1 MRLWQLAGAV
11 ALALMP
17 GVAGAAPP
25 TDDAAAEFGAR
36 EAIRQISLSPDGSH
50 AAVVAP
56 YQDRGEA
63 LFIADLVKGG
73 QPRLVLTASGKP
85 DRLTHCRWSS
95 DTRLVC
101 SIFIQADSGSGLISF
116 TRLVGINRDGG
127 GMKMLSNRQLG
138 RVLGYTQQG
147 GDVTDWTG
155 DGHSGTALITRNY
168 VPEETIGTH
177 LAETR
182 EGLGVDLIDTATLVR
197 HTVEQPRRG
206 VVDYISD
213 GHGTVRLMAV
223 QATNNSGY
231 ETGRIIW
238 MYRKPDERDWRKLGE
253 VRDTGGVPRGF
264 SPVAVDRDANVAY
277 GFDQQDGRSA
287 LFRMSLDGSLK
298 KELVASRPDVDIDDL
313 IRIGRQRR
321 VVGTSWVTNK
331 RDAQFFDPEL
341 ERLRGA
347 LGKALPGRPLLTF
360 VDASADEKRLLLFV
374 GSDNDPGRYYVFDKG
389 THHLEEVLPA
399 RPELT
404 GVALATVK
412 PITYKAADGT
422 TIPAYLTL
430 PPGSNGR
437 NLPAIV
443 MPHGG
448 PGARDE
454 WGFDWLSQYFA
465 NRGYAVIQP
474 NYRGSTGYGDAW
486 FQKNGFQSWRTAIG
500 DVNDAGRYLLSSGIA
515 APGKLAIVGWSYGGY
530 AALQSSVLDANLF
543 KAIVAV
549 APVTDLPSLREER
562 RNFTDFEMVSA
573 FIGSGPQLR
582 EGSPAQNAERI
593 KAPVLLFHG
602 DQDTNVGISE
612 SRLMA
617 SRIRGAGGRVELVE
631 FKGLDHQLDDPQ
643 ARATLLSRSDAFLR
657 HAMGL

>member
-1 MRLWQLAGAV
+1 MRLWQLAGVAALAV
-11 ALALMP
+11 AP
-17 GVAGAAPP
+17 RVAGAAPV
-25 TDDAAAEFGAR
+25 DDAAAKFGAR
-36 EAIRQISLSPDGSH
+36 QAIRQISLSPDGSH
-50 AAVVAP
+50 AAVIAP

-73 QPRLVLTASGKP
+73 QPKLVLTASGKP
-85 DRLTHCRWSS
+85 DRLTRCRWSS

-101 SIFIQADSGSGLISF
+101 TIFIQQDNGSGLLAF
-116 TRLVGINRDGG
+116 TRLVGIDSAGG
-127 GMKMLSNRQLG
+127 GLKMLSNRQTG
-138 RVLGYTQQG
+138 RVLGVTQQG
-147 GDVTDWTG
+147 GEVIDWTG
-155 DGHSGTALITRNY
+155 DGHSGTALITRTY

-182 EGLGVDLIDTATLVR
+182 EGLGVDVIDTATLSR
-197 HTVEQPRRG
+197 RTVEQPRRG
-206 VVDYISD
+206 AVDYIAD

-223 QATNNSGY
+223 QGTSNSGY
-231 ETGRIIW
+231 DTGRTVW
-238 MYRKPDERDWRKLGE
+238 MYRTPGEHDWRKLGE
-253 VRDTGGVPRGF
+253 VRDTDGVSHGF
-264 SPVAVDRDANVAY
+264 DPVAVDRDANVVY
-277 GFDQQDGRSA
+277 GFDRQDGRTA
-287 LFRMSLDGSLK
+287 LFRVSLDDTLK
-298 KELVASRPDVDIDDL
+298 KELVVARPDVDVDDL

-321 VVGTSWVTNK
+321 VVGASWVTDK
-331 RDAQFFDPEL
+331 RDSQFFDPEL
-341 ERLRGA
+341 QRLRAA

-374 GSDNDPGRYYVFDKG
+374 GSDNDPGRYYVFDKN

-422 TIPAYLTL
+422 VIPAYLTL
-430 PPGSNGR
+430 PPGSDGKG
-437 NLPAIV
+437 LPAIV

-448 PGARDE
+448 PGDRDE

-465 NRGYAVIQP
+465 NRGFAVIQP
-474 NYRGSTGYGDAW
+474 NYRGSTGYGDGW

-500 DVNDAGRYLLSSGIA
+500 DVNDAGRYLLGSGIA

-530 AALQSSVLDANLF
+530 AALQSSVLDGNLF

-549 APVTDLPSLREER
+549 APVTDLPTLREER
-562 RNFTDFEMVSA
+562 RYFTDFEIVSS

-582 EGSPAQNAERI
+582 EGSPAQNADRI

-602 DQDTNVGISE
+602 DQDTNVGIGE

-643 ARATLLSRSDAFLR
+643 ARATLLSKSDAFLR
-657 HAMGL
+657 QAMGL